1 MKSRTLV
8 CVLVSIV
15 FGISAQYGIAG
26 DFDWPR
32 WRGPNGNG
40 ISMET
45 EWNPKALS
53 EDPEILW
60 KTNVGLGNPNI
71 AIKDN
76 YLYTMGQ
83 QGGEIIIYCLNAE
96 TGVEVWRYS
105 HEGRMGPYTTHQT
118 PTIEGKYVY
127 TLSSNGYVV
136 CLKAKTG
143 KVRWAKNIVEEYGVV
158 KPNYGFAGSPVIE
171 GGLVIITVNLSGMA
185 LDKKTGKK
193 VWVSEPCK
201 RMALHSVHQSG
212 SEYATPVMY
221 DYKGK
226 RSAAI
231 FSAKGLAS
239 VDVKTGEQQ
248 WLYDWKPYVK
258 VSVAE
263 PIIFDNKVFISC
275 AYMAGCE
282 LLDISGNEPKV
293 IWKNNNM
300 RNLFSTSVL
309 IDGYLY
315 GCDGRVI
322 NLPTL
327 CTLTC
332 VDTETGNKTW
342 SKELGPVSL
351 IAADNKLLVL
361 QEMGTL
367 YIVEASPTSYQEI
380 SSFKIPDQTDYE
392 RWWTPPVLLRGRIYC
407 RSSTGDLICID
418 VSK

>member
-1 MKSRTLV
+1 MKARIFIVLLFTLIFIV
-8 CVLVSIV
+8 CAISSI
-15 FGISAQYGIAG
+15 AD

-45 EWNPKALS
+45 DWNPNALS
-53 EDPEILW
+53 EGPKILW
-60 KTNVGLGNPNI
+60 KTNVGIGHPNI

-83 QGGEIIIYCLNAE
+83 QGGEIIIYCLNAD
-96 TGVEVWRYS
+96 TGEEVWRYS
-105 HEGRMGPYTTHQT
+105 HEGRMGEYTTHQT
-118 PTIEGKYVY
+118 PTVEGKYVY

-143 KVRWAKNIVEEYGVV
+143 KVRWAKNIIEEYGVV

-171 GGLVIITVNLSGMA
+171 CELVIITVNLSGIA
-185 LDKKTGKK
+185 LDKKTGEK

-221 DYKGK
+221 NYKGK

-231 FSAKGLAS
+231 FSAKGLVS
-239 VDVKTGEQQ
+239 VDVNTGEQQ
-248 WLYDWKPYVK
+248 WLYDWQPYVK

-263 PIIFDNKVFISC
+263 PIFFDNKVFISC

-282 LLDISGNEPKV
+282 LLDISGNEPRV
-293 IWKNNNM
+293 IWKNYNM
-300 RNLFSTSVL
+300 RNHFSTCVL

-315 GCDGRVI
+315 GCDGRFNI
-322 NLPTL
+322 PTS

-332 VDTETGNKTW
+332 VDTETGNTTW
-342 SKELGPVSL
+342 SKELGLVSL
-351 IAADNKLLVL
+351 IAADDKLIVI
-361 QEMGTL
+361 QEKGTL

-380 SSFKIPDQTDYE
+380 SSFEIPDQTIYAK
-392 RWWTPPVLLRGRIYC
+392 WWTPPVLLRGKIYC
-407 RSSTGDLICID
+407 RSSKGDLICID